1 MHPHKYSYKYFTWM
15 HFNKMCVCVG
25 ACAFVSNCR
34 FCTFFDFFG
43 LTHVDSRAKTAKSLA
58 PE

>member
-25 ACAFVSNCR
+25 ACMCAEAGGRVGKGGKKK
-34 FCTFFDFFG
+34 TE
-43 LTHVDSRAKTAKSLA
+43 VDGGSES
-58 PE
+58 